1 MPGPGYPSPSPSPTA
16 VHPSLK
22 RRGRKR
28 WILSVPSKGE
38 IWVDDGAARAI
49 KKHASLF
56 AAGITKVVGEF
67 QHQDA
72 VKICDAAGRE
82 LAQGLTNYSNVEVD
96 AARGLSSA
104 KFLEKLGYQGQ
115 EEVVHRASICLL
127 VKREQGEQSRR
138 SFGQCVLGR
147 GGGP

>member
-1 MPGPGYPSPSPSPTA
+1 M
-16 VHPSLK
+16 
-22 RRGRKR
+22 
-28 WILSVPSKGE
+28 PSKGE

-72 VKICDAAGRE
+72 VKLCDAQGRE
-82 LAQGLTNYSNVEVD
+82 LAQGLTNYGNVEVE
-96 AARGLSSA
+96 AAKGLSSA

-127 VKREQGEQSRR
+127 VKREQGEPLSLGLMEAGGWEDERFWV
-138 SFGQCVLGR
+138 SLGR
-147 GGGP
+147 QAAQGGGKVTSGRDDG